1 MQLAESPLLSLT
13 VDMDGGIRLNAT
25 GPLAPFAKPIVKKIN
40 GIFETEKPISSGE
53 RLIFSTWIPPAP
65 SRAFD
70 RMISAQLRSLTRRR
84 VPDQLSI
91 SVFRGCPNSCIHCS
105 APSRSGD
112 LLERDLVKR
121 VISESLDLGTYLVTF
136 DGGEPMLRQDLPE
149 LVAAVD
155 ERAIATCFTSGY
167 ALSENLA
174 LELKKSGLYAVRV
187 SIDSPVEEQHD
198 HFRGRKGAFRDAIS
212 GVRNA
217 LSAGLLVDLF
227 MVVSPYNIDQLE
239 DAYSLACDLGAHELS
254 LYEIVAVGRW
264 KDHADEVLSHSDIE
278 HLAEFHMMKN
288 RLPDGPRV
296 TALPYLLSPEMFG
309 CFAGRRWMHVDP
321 SGDVMPCAYMPISF
335 GNVRKS
341 SLKDIWRRMSR
352 YSWFRHRCSCQMKDD
367 LFRHLHFEKEDLK

>member
-1 MQLAESPLLSLT
+1 MQLTESPLLNLT
-13 VDMDGGIRLNAT
+13 VDLDSGFRMTAT
-25 GPLAPFAKPIVKKIN
+25 GPLAPIAKPIVKKIN
-40 GIFETEKPISSGE
+40 RIFENEKPISSGD

-70 RMISAQLRSLTRRR
+70 RMISAQLIHLMRRR

-112 LLERDLVKR
+112 VLEGDVVKR

-149 LVAAVD
+149 LVACVD
-155 ERAIATCFTSGY
+155 DRAIATCFTSGY
-167 ALSENLA
+167 ALSEDLA
-174 LELKKSGLYAVRV
+174 LELKKSGLYALRV

-198 HFRGRKGAFRDAIS
+198 HFRGRRGAFRDAIS
-212 GVRNA
+212 GVQNA

-264 KDHADEVLSHSDIE
+264 EDHLDEVLSSSDIYR
-278 HLAEFHMMKN
+278 LAEFHVRKN
-288 RLPDGPRV
+288 RTPEGPRV

-335 GNVRKS
+335 GNVRDN
-341 SLKDIWRRMSR
+341 SLKNIWRRMSR

-367 LFRHLHFEKEDLK
+367 VFRSFHFEKEDLK

>member
-1 MQLAESPLLSLT
+1 MQLTETPLLNLN
-13 VDMDGGIRLNAT
+13 VDLDDGIRLSAT
-25 GPLAPFAKPIVKKIN
+25 GALAPVAKPIVKKIN
-40 GIFETEKPISSGE
+40 EIFENEKPISAGD

-70 RMISAQLRSLTRRR
+70 RMISAQLRSLVRRNI
-84 VPDQLSI
+84 PDQLSI

-112 LLERDLVKR
+112 VLEGDVVKR
-121 VISESLDLGTYLVTF
+121 TISEALDLGTYLVTF
-136 DGGEPMLRQDLPE
+136 DGGEPMLRHDLPD
-149 LVAAVD
+149 LIAGVD
-155 ERAIATCFTSGY
+155 DRAIATCFTSGY

-174 LELKKSGLYAVRV
+174 LDLRKSGLYALRV

-198 HFRGRKGAFRDAIS
+198 RFRGREGAFRDAIS

-217 LSAGLLVDLF
+217 LRAGLLVDLF

-239 DAYSLACDLGAHELS
+239 DAYSLASDLGAHELS

-264 KDHADEVLSHSDIE
+264 KEHADEVLSPRDIE
-278 HLAEFHMMKN
+278 RLADFHRRMN

-296 TALPYLLSPEMFG
+296 TALPYLLSPQMFG

-335 GNVRKS
+335 GNVKNS
-341 SLKDIWRRMSR
+341 SLKNIWMRMSR
-352 YSWFRHRCSCQMKDD
+352 YRWFRDRCSCQMKDGV
-367 LFRHLHFEKEDLK
+367 FRSLHFEKEDVK